1 MSVRVCRDVLP
12 SGLTVVTIETSHLHS
27 AMAAV
32 YVRVGSRHET
42 PQDNGVSHVLE
53 HLFFRGSER
62 FPDSVK
68 MNARIEQVGGNLNG
82 VTMRDSSYFYT
93 PVHPEGVGEALGILG
108 DMLTRPRL
116 VQLAVEKR
124 VILEEMLDEVDERG
138 RDIDPDNL
146 SKRLLYGNHPLA
158 LKIAG
163 TPETVKALTTA
174 RVRAHF
180 ERAYVSGNLVVSV
193 AGPVRHAEVVRSVE
207 RAFRHLRR
215 GPRLVE
221 APPPPPRIR
230 GPRLKYVPFDE
241 TQVEFRLAFPA
252 TSDAHP
258 DHHALAT
265 LRRVLDDG
273 LSSRLPYNIVERRGL
288 AYSIGGAMEVFHD
301 AGSFE
306 IDGACAP
313 QHLGPVVDEVLRTLK
328 TLLLGRITRE
338 ELVRAQQRHR
348 MHLDFLRDS
357 PGDLC
362 GWFGGGELFRPP
374 ESFAQRVKAVDAL
387 TVDDL
392 VRVSRTYL
400 TGQTATLVA
409 VGPKSGQKSVERVIG
424 EAEQRLA
431 VRMRRTRR
439 SPVTARARE

>member
-1 MSVRVCRDVLP
+1 MSVRVRRDVLP
-12 SGLTVVTIETSHLHS
+12 SGLSVVTIETKHLHS

-32 YVRVGSRHET
+32 YARVGSRHESPRT
-42 PQDNGVSHVLE
+42 NGVSHVLE

-62 FPDSVK
+62 YPDSVK
-68 MNARIEQVGGNLNG
+68 MNARIERVGGNLNG

-93 PVHPEGVGEALGILG
+93 PVHPEGVGEALEILG

-116 VQLAVEKR
+116 VQLGVEKR

-146 SKRLLYGNHPLA
+146 SKRLLYGHHPLA

-163 TPETVKALTTA
+163 TPQTVKGLRAA
-174 RVRAHF
+174 DVRSHF

-193 AGPVRHAEVVRSVE
+193 AGPVHHAEIVASVA
-207 RAFRHLRR
+207 RAFRHLPR
-215 GPRLVE
+215 GPRFTEEPPLVG
-221 APPPPPRIR
+221 APK
-230 GPRLKYVPFDE
+230 GPRLKYVTLDE

-252 TSDAHP
+252 ISDSHP

-313 QHLGPVVDEVLRTLK
+313 ESLGAVVDEVLRTLK
-328 TLLLGRITRE
+328 TLVMGRITRE
-338 ELVRAQQRHR
+338 ELTRAQRRHR
-348 MHLDFLRDS
+348 MHLDFLHDS
-357 PGDLC
+357 PGELC

-374 ESFAQRVKAVDAL
+374 ESFADRAAAVDAL
-387 TVDDL
+387 TLDDL
-392 VRVSRTYL
+392 VRTARTYL
-400 TGQTATLVA
+400 TGQTLTLVA
-409 VGPKSGQKSVERVIG
+409 VGPKSGQKSVERVLG
-424 EAEQRLA
+424 EAERRLSVSRA
-431 VRMRRTRR
+431 RRRT
-439 SPVTARARE
+439 